1 MFPLLATQFPH
12 LPDFTALTEFLSR
25 FYFPILTVVA
35 LYFFFL
41 SLANHY
47 EMWRFSLSSEIF
59 DGPLVSVLVPAR
71 NEEDNIERCIRSL
84 QNQQYKNFE
93 ILVLNDN
100 STDDTLN
107 ILNRISA
114 EDSRIKVFN
123 GEPLPPDWYGKPFAM
138 HQLTKHAKGDI
149 LLFTDADTI
158 HTPTSIAWAVTNLL
172 GLKADLISGYIGQ
185 IFGSFG
191 EIITVPLMFFLT
203 GFVIPLSVN
212 RYVKKVHWFSA
223 AIGQFIVIRRSV
235 FDSIGGWE
243 AFKKKTSEDIYLCR
257 FVKSKGY
264 NTRFLNICDHVKC
277 RMYNG
282 FKLAVTGIGK
292 NIFDFLGK
300 RNYLIFFL
308 MIVVFFFLFFPFP
321 LLIIC
326 IIKSSPW
333 IIYISAAVVLYT
345 LTWIFAFLGMRLNWL
360 YGFLWPIFF
369 INLLYMAGWS
379 WFRTVSGRGFL
390 WKDRKVD

>member
-1 MFPLLATQFPH
+1 MFTH
-12 LPDFTALTEFLSR
+12 LPDAAVLAETLSR
-25 FYFPILTVVA
+25 FYYPVLMVLA

-47 EMWRFSLSSEIF
+47 EMWRFSMSSEIF
-59 DGPLVSVLVPAR
+59 DGPMVSVLIPAR
-71 NEEDNIERCIRSL
+71 NEEANIERCIDSL
-84 QNQQYKNFE
+84 KNQLYKNFE
-93 ILVLNDN
+93 ILILNDN

-107 ILNRISA
+107 ILNRISG
-114 EDSRIKVFN
+114 EDSRVKVFD

-138 HQLTKHAKGDI
+138 YQLTKKAQGEI
-149 LLFTDADTI
+149 LLFTDADTV
-158 HTPTSIAWAVTNLL
+158 HTPTSIAWAVTNLI

-185 IFGSFG
+185 IFGSIG
-191 EIITVPLMFFLT
+191 EVITVPLMFFLT

-235 FDSIGGWE
+235 FDAIGGWE
-243 AFKKKTSEDIYLCR
+243 TFKKKTSEDIYLCR

-300 RNYLIFFL
+300 RTYLIFFL
-308 MIVVFFFLFFPFP
+308 MIIVFFFLFFPFP
-321 LLIIC
+321 LFIWCVIT
-326 IIKSSPW
+326 SSPW
-333 IIYISAAVVLYT
+333 TLYMVAIVALYT
-345 LTWIFAFLGMRLNWL
+345 LTWIFAFLGMRLNWM
-360 YGFLWPIFF
+360 YGFLWPVFF
-369 INLLYMAGWS
+369 LNLLYMAGWS
-379 WFRTVSGRGFL
+379 WFRTVSGKGFL